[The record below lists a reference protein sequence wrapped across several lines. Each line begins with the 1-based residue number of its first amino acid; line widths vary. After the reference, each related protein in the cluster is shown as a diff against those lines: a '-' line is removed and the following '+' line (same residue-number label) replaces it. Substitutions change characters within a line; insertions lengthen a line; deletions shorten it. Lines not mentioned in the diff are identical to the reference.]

1 MKQIAT
7 VVRHNGRLMAEV
19 TRQETC
25 RACRGCDFGRRES
38 VYLELGD
45 LACREGDQVSVETEE
60 GMVARG
66 SLAAYGLPALTTL
79 AGLFLG
85 SVFLKKDALQALC
98 ALAGLGLGL
107 AAVRWIDRK
116 SPLGRRCKTI
126 IRPLSGEKQA

>member
-19 TRQETC
+19 VRQEAC
-25 RACRGCDFGRRES
+25 RACRGCDFGRQES

-45 LACREGDQVSVETEE
+45 LVCQEGDQVSVETEE
-60 GMVARG
+60 GTVARG

-85 SVFLKKDALQALC
+85 SLFWNRDVLQALC

-107 AAVRWIDRK
+107 VAVRWIDK
-116 SPLGRRCKTI
+116 SSALGRRCKTE
-126 IRPLSGEKQA
+126 IRLLSAEDRR